1 MCAQRSENMRDEKR
15 GSVTHKGDK
24 GNDNYSPLFS

>member
-1 MCAQRSENMRDEKR
+1 MCALRSENMRDEKR